1 MPDQPTEDNL
11 AGDLIDAVNSHVIDV
26 LRVGSSIRRQVLALL
41 KALEIDLSA
50 QIDKTVGNNDL
61 NWQRLTKLLTATR
74 ATINEAYTEIEGAH
88 TGQLATLARASV
100 RHVVT
105 AVNDAVKVELMAAT
119 FNKAEFQAMAKK
131 TLLNGR
137 YADEWWSRQ
146 AKSLQDRFT
155 VQMRL
160 GMLQGESISD
170 LVKRLRGTKASNFS
184 DGLMQM
190 QRYQAEALVRTSVIA
205 ISNAAR
211 LQSFMQNADIIKGV
225 QWVSTL
231 DSRTT
236 EICIALDGKMWTLPE
251 SGDIE
256 DYAGYKPIGHDK
268 NFPGPTAHFNCLLG
282 NTLIDASHQ
291 LLGASVREY
300 TGELVT
306 LKTANGK
313 SLTGTPN
320 HPIATKRGWR
330 NLGEIVTGDDLLC
343 DNGRVDGL
351 TAAINQENKHRPT
364 LLEDIT
370 RSFLESRRVLSIE
383 VPVTAPDFH
392 GDGPGSEVAIIG
404 ANLDLPVKSGQIR
417 SERIFKGRSNGGI
430 QVALPGVRHLKF
442 LTKRLASSSRGNMSG
457 SYQVLALTRSRA
469 LPTQQHILMRSSDM
483 ISRIGHPPSQGS
495 LADSE
500 LFTDLLSGDFG
511 KIKFDRVSM
520 VSRRKAISV
529 RVHNLETTS
538 GFYIANG
545 IVCHN
550 CRSTQIAVM
559 ESFKDLAAQAAKKRG
574 KTLGKSRFDEFFQ
587 QALLDQ
593 GFSEEE
599 AAGIKANTR
608 ASMDGQVGT
617 DGGYAKWLN
626 GKDAAFQDE
635 LLGKTAGKLWRAGK
649 IDLTDITNTDN
660 RPLSA
665 SELLAKVGG

>member
-1 MPDQPTEDNL
+1 M
-11 AGDLIDAVNSHVIDV
+11 S
-26 LRVGSSIRRQVLALL
+26 
-41 KALEIDLSA
+41 
-50 QIDKTVGNNDL
+50 
-61 NWQRLTKLLTATR
+61 
-74 ATINEAYTEIEGAH
+74 
-88 TGQLATLARASV
+88 
-100 RHVVT
+100 
-105 AVNDAVKVELMAAT
+105 AT

-146 AKSLQDRFT
+146 AKNLQDRFT

-170 LVKRLRGTKASNFS
+170 LVKRLRGTKAANFS

-211 LQSFMQNADIIKGV
+211 LQSFIQNADIIKGV

-256 DYAGYKPIGHDK
+256 NYAGYKPIGHDK
-268 NFPGPTAHFNCLLG
+268 NFPGPTAHFG
-282 NTLIDASHQ
+282 
-291 LLGASVREY
+291 
-300 TGELVT
+300 
-306 LKTANGK
+306 
-313 SLTGTPN
+313 
-320 HPIATKRGWR
+320 
-330 NLGEIVTGDDLLC
+330 
-343 DNGRVDGL
+343 
-351 TAAINQENKHRPT
+351 
-364 LLEDIT
+364 
-370 RSFLESRRVLSIE
+370 
-383 VPVTAPDFH
+383 
-392 GDGPGSEVAIIG
+392 
-404 ANLDLPVKSGQIR
+404 
-417 SERIFKGRSNGGI
+417 
-430 QVALPGVRHLKF
+430 
-442 LTKRLASSSRGNMSG
+442 
-457 SYQVLALTRSRA
+457 
-469 LPTQQHILMRSSDM
+469 
-483 ISRIGHPPSQGS
+483 
-495 LADSE
+495 
-500 LFTDLLSGDFG
+500 
-511 KIKFDRVSM
+511 
-520 VSRRKAISV
+520 
-529 RVHNLETTS
+529 
-538 GFYIANG
+538 
-545 IVCHN
+545 

-635 LLGKTAGKLWRAGK
+635 LLGKTAGKLWRAGQ

-660 RPLSA
+660 RPLS
-665 SELLAKVGG
+665 SEALLAKVGG